1 MMLYQVVH
9 STLGRYRIC
18 IPKIASDSEFASKL
32 KNLIESFAF
41 VTEVRLNAAASSL
54 IVNYKARAISETIAL
69 EKLVG
74 CIYQAD
80 GSEILLEET
89 PIEEADLQLEYNQW
103 QDLGL
108 PVLSLSLSLL
118 AAPLEIP
125 TLMVML
131 AIAGASMPWLNRATD
146 SLWNHRQPSIDLMDW
161 VWMAAQTLRGQYAA
175 PALKTVM
182 VETRRTLRGNTTK
195 EREQEALKLLDEL
208 NQSVRVERD
217 GQEQWISIQEV
228 CTGDR
233 VIFKAGDRILVDG
246 QILKGVGAIDLQ
258 PLIGETAPFIC
269 TEGEEVYAS
278 TILLEGQI
286 WVLVKRTGANTR
298 VGLAAGLMQLAP
310 VHDTEIG
317 ARQAE
322 LARSAVLP
330 TLAFGGA
337 FFALTGN
344 IGAAISP
351 YQLDFGS
358 GIPISLSTT
367 VLQALTYAARHGIY
381 IRSGRVLELL
391 AEVDTIV
398 FERIDA
404 LNPEDS
410 ECVAAIASL
419 HDQNINTY
427 LIDSASQSA
436 TLELALRLGIPPD
449 QTHAEATPTQK
460 SHLVRGLCHQGK
472 TVAFVTSEVGET
484 KLDRGHVSIVFANN
498 TEIPDERADIVI
510 LNDDIRS
517 LTHAIAIA
525 KRAISSIYENT
536 AIIVIPNLL
545 MQIGGGMILGW
556 HPVSNV
562 IVNNGSA
569 IVAEFFNSPRPLF
582 ETSDLPL
589 LGNRAKSVKDKQTEA
604 LPAASNSLIP
614 FGAMEKQLEKQPA
627 NHTAKSWL
635 KQRDLAKRLGVASQ
649 LLTRYRIKPNFST
662 WTQAKDPDGIAWSYD
677 LAARCYRHS
686 LP

>member
-1 MMLYQVVH
+1 MLYQVVH

-18 IPKIASDSEFASKL
+18 VSKLASDPEYAGKL
-32 KNLIESFAF
+32 KALIESFAF
-41 VTEVRLNAAASSL
+41 VSEVRINAAASSL
-54 IVNYKARAISETIAL
+54 IVHYKARAISETIAL
-69 EKLVG
+69 EKFVG

-80 GSEILLEET
+80 GAEIPLEEPT
-89 PIEEADLQLEYNQW
+89 EEADLIPEVNEW

-118 AAPLEIP
+118 AAPLELP
-125 TLMVML
+125 AFVVML
-131 AIAGASMPWLNRATD
+131 AIAGAAMPWLNRATD
-146 SLWNHRQPSIDLMDW
+146 SLWNQRQPSIDLMDW

-182 VETRRTLRGNTTK
+182 VETRRTLRGNTTHK
-195 EREQEALKLLDEL
+195 REQEALNLLNDL

-217 GQEQWISIQEV
+217 GQEQSISAQEV

-246 QILKGVGAIDLQ
+246 EIVEGVGAIDFQ
-258 PLIGETAPFIC
+258 PLIGETTPLIC
-269 TEGEEVYAS
+269 SPGEEVYAS

-286 WVLVKRTGANTR
+286 WVCVKRTGVNTR
-298 VGLAAGLMQLAP
+298 VGLAANLAQLAP
-310 VHDTEIG
+310 VHDTQIG

-322 LARSAVLP
+322 FARSAVIP

-337 FFALTGN
+337 VFALTGN

-358 GIPISLSTT
+358 GIPISISTT

-391 AEVDTIV
+391 TEVDTIV

-404 LNPEDS
+404 LDPDDP

-419 HDQNINTY
+419 HRQNINTY
-427 LIDSASQSA
+427 LIDSASQAA
-436 TLELALRLGIPPD
+436 TLELARRLGIPPD
-449 QTHAEATPTQK
+449 NTCAEADTTQN
-460 SHLVRGLCHQGK
+460 SHLVRGLRHQGK
-472 TVAFVTSEVGET
+472 TVAFVTSEAGET
-484 KLDRGHVSIVFANN
+484 KFAHAHVSIVFAHNS
-498 TEIPDERADIVI
+498 EIPDETADVVI
-510 LNDDIRS
+510 LNNDIRGI
-517 LTHAIAIA
+517 THAIAIA
-525 KRAISSIYENT
+525 KRAMDSIYENT
-536 AIIVIPNLL
+536 ATIVIPNLF

-569 IVAEFFNSPRPLF
+569 IVAEFLNSPRPLF
-582 ETSDLPL
+582 ETGDLPL
-589 LGNRAKSVKDKQTEA
+589 LGRPKNIKNRPAAA
-604 LPAASNSLIP
+604 LPAASNSHIP
-614 FGAMEKQLEKQPA
+614 FGAIEKQLEKQPA
-627 NHTAKSWL
+627 NYAAAKAWL
-635 KQRDLAKRLGVASQ
+635 KQSDLAKRLGVASQ
-649 LLTRYRIKPNFST
+649 LLTSYRIKPDFSA
-662 WTQAKDPDGIAWSYD
+662 WTQAKDPEGIAWNYD
-677 LAARCYRHS
+677 PASRCYRHS